1 MIERDDYWLITKVCE
16 MHFLRRESVEN
27 IYLKSREKWR
37 INFLPSKLKILMYDI
52 RVYFFFERIEE

>member
-1 MIERDDYWLITKVCE
+1 